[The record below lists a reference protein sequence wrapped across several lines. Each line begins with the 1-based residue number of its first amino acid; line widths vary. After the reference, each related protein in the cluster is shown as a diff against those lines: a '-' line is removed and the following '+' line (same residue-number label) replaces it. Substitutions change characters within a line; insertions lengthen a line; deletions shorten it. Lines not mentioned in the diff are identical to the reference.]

1 MGGTKN
7 SVESTMSKGLHPNA
21 EAAAQRCS
29 LEKVFWKYAAN
40 LQENTHAEVRTTL
53 LQSNLIEVTL
63 RYGYSPV
70 NLQTPFLKNTSGW
83 RHLQMELL
91 LISAILDA
99 SLSEISSANLFHF
112 NLIYKRYL
120 IYKICYQLTPIYKKS
135 TKKHARTPFWKL

>member
-1 MGGTKN
+1 
-7 SVESTMSKGLHPNA
+7 MSKGLHSNA

-70 NLQTPFLKNTSGW
+70 NLQTPFLKNTTGW
-83 RHLQMELL
+83 RCLQMELL
-91 LISAILDA
+91 LILTALDA

-112 NLIYKRYL
+112 NLI
-120 IYKICYQLTPIYKKS
+120 
-135 TKKHARTPFWKL
+135 